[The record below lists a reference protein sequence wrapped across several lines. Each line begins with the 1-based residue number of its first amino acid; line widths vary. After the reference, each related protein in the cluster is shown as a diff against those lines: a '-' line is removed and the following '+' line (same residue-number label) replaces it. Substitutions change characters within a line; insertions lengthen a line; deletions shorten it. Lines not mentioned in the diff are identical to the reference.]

1 MKSNVCFGHTIL
13 NFNKEYFALLLL
25 MDFNDVKIRTNLQ
38 SGDIGYI
45 TYMHGVFHQKECGY
59 GLSFESYV
67 AEGLHEFYKNYNPD
81 KERIWIC
88 EHNNKIIGSLLL
100 MDRGNDIAQL
110 RYFILEPE
118 YRKMGLGK
126 RLMDLFTR
134 FLKAKNYKRC
144 YLWTTNEL
152 EAAASLY
159 KKYGF
164 TLAEEKEST
173 DFGKKVIEQRYDM
186 IVESCI

>member
-1 MKSNVCFGHTIL
+1 MSISL
-13 NFNKEYFALLLL
+13 
-25 MDFNDVKIRTNLQ
+25 NDVKIRTTLQ

-67 AEGLHEFYKNYNPD
+67 AEGLHEFYSVYNP
-81 KERIWIC
+81 ERERMWIC

-100 MDRGNDIAQL
+100 MDRGEDIAQL

-118 YRKMGLGK
+118 YRKIGLGK
-126 RLMDLFTR
+126 KLMDLFMQ
-134 FLKAKNYKRC
+134 FLREKDYKRC

-152 EAAASLY
+152 KAAGALY

-164 TLAEEKEST
+164 TLTEEKETT
-173 DFGKKVIEQRYDM
+173 DFGKLVTEQRYDL
-186 IVESCI
+186 VL